1 MVLVQQNAASRLIDP
16 PGRNSYLCRVL
27 KILFSLGL
35 LVVLHQAMALP
46 STIQAQNMFDAK
58 AVSLNLQDGKT
69 KVFLFL
75 SSKCPCS
82 SSHEPLI
89 TDLYK
94 EFSQFQ
100 FIAINSNSNEELAFS
115 AKHFE
120 EAKFPFPVLRDNGAK
135 VADEFRALKTPHAFI
150 VNGNG
155 KIIYSG
161 GVTNTA
167 HAPNATKQY
176 LREALQSVAAGK
188 NPDPSEVRTLGCVIS
203 RP

>member
-1 MVLVQQNAASRLIDP
+1 MKK
-16 PGRNSYLCRVL
+16 SYLFPVL
-27 KILFSLGL
+27 KILLTFTSFI
-35 LVVLHQAMALP
+35 VLDGAFALP
-46 STIQAQNMFDAK
+46 RKIEANNILEAK
-58 AVSLNLQDGKT
+58 PVSIDLQDGKT

-89 TDLYK
+89 STLSR
-94 EFSQFQ
+94 EFAQFQ
-100 FIAINSNSNEELAFS
+100 FIAVNSNSNEELAFS
-115 AKHFE
+115 TKHFQD
-120 EAKFPFPVLRDNGAK
+120 AKFSFPVLRDNGAK
-135 VADEFRALKTPHAFI
+135 IADEFRALKTPHAFI

-167 HAPNATKQY
+167 HAPTATKQY
-176 LREALQSVAAGK
+176 LQEALQSVVAGK